1 MTSEEFDMI
10 EVRLKA
16 IIELIDEAMACLRK
30 SEKEL
35 NAETHLTIAV
45 TAAQTALLWLE
56 SSMKDGC
63 KVIDV

>member
-10 EVRLKA
+10 EVRLRA
-16 IIELIDEAMACLRK
+16 IIKLIGEATACLGT

-35 NAETHLTIAV
+35 NVETHLTIAAM
-45 TAAQTALLWLE
+45 AAQTALVWLK